1 MFFRRVFATVVITF
15 TLFLQLLTVPLSKAE
30 ASELLETNAVSAVLM
45 EANTGKILY
54 SKEPH
59 KRVAPASVTK
69 VMTLLVAIEAIAK
82 GKVAWDD
89 RVIASEEAWKL
100 GGSQIWLEPGEE
112 FSLKE
117 MLIAIAVGSAND
129 ACVAVAE
136 HIAGSHEAFV
146 HLMNQKANSL
156 GLKNTHFANAYGL
169 PAEGHYTS
177 AYDMAQICREC
188 LKYPELLEL
197 TSIKHYDKLRG
208 GRPKL
213 DNTNKLLWWYE
224 GTDGFK
230 TGWTSEAKYC
240 LASTVKRDGLRLICC
255 VFGVPEPRGHFRESM
270 KLYNWGFANYA
281 FKKVASPEQV
291 ITTVLL
297 AKGEED
303 RIKVGVARE
312 AGVVVK
318 KGEEA
323 EVKTQVKLP
332 ASVIAPVRKGEVLGE
347 LIILADG
354 KTVEKVPLVAQETI
368 PKASFWLLF
377 KKLLRFFIV

>member
-1 MFFRRVFATVVITF
+1 MLFRRVLAIVVTF
-15 TLFLQLLTVPLSKAE
+15 TIFLQLFPVSLAE
-30 ASELLETNAVSAVLM
+30 AEANVPLETNAVSAVLM
-45 EANTGKILY
+45 EASTGKILY

-69 VMTLLVAIEAIAK
+69 VMTLLVAVEAIAK
-82 GKVAWDD
+82 GKVSWED

-112 FSLKE
+112 FSLRE

-136 HIAGSHEAFV
+136 HIAGSHQAFV
-146 HLMNQKANSL
+146 HLMNQKAKSL
-156 GLKNTHFANAYGL
+156 GLKNTHFVNAYGL
-169 PAEGHYTS
+169 PAEDHYTS

-213 DNTNKLLWWYE
+213 DNTNKLLWWYQ

-255 VFGVPEPRGHFRESM
+255 VFGVPEPRGHFRESI
-270 KLYNWGFANYA
+270 KIYNWGFANYA
-281 FKKVASPEQV
+281 FREVASPEKV
-291 ITTVLL
+291 IISVPV
-297 AKGEED
+297 AKGEKD
-303 RIKVGVARE
+303 KVKVGVAKK

-318 KGEEA
+318 KGEDV
-323 EVKTQVKLP
+323 EVKTQANLP
-332 ASVIAPVRKGEVLGE
+332 SLVAAPVRKGEVLGE
-347 LIILADG
+347 LLILADG
-354 KTVEKVPLVAQETI
+354 KAVEKVPLVAKESV
-368 PKASFWLLF
+368 PRASFWLLF
-377 KKLLRFFIV
+377 KKFLGFFVA